1 MRDLAGYRWEDKGG
15 QKFFMNVP
23 TFNDLAKGVN
33 KHELLGHMKQQGWL
47 LMNDK
52 GNLVTTKWIK
62 GHNVRGYGF
71 ILSAWDSEAGQVKP
85 PSPEANVHMS
95 FGDDF

>member
-1 MRDLAGYRWEDKGG
+1 MDTSPEDRNV
-15 QKFFMNVP
+15 KFHV
-23 TFNDLAKGVN
+23 
-33 KHELLGHMKQQGWL
+33 
-47 LMNDK
+47 

-71 ILSAWDSEAGQVKP
+71 ILSAWDGEAGRGKSL
-85 PSPEANVHMS
+85 SPEANVNMS

>member
-1 MRDLAGYRWEDKGG
+1 MRDLAGYRWEDKGE
-15 QKFFMNVP
+15 QMFFMNIP

-33 KHELLGHMKQQGWL
+33 KHELLDHMKQQGWL

-71 ILSAWDSEAGQVKP
+71 ILSAWDGEAGRGKSL
-85 PSPEANVHMS
+85 SPEANVNMS